1 MTHGGGILIIKQ
13 AGVGMVPLT
22 GQSHHE
28 PARRVHLLTSRQH
41 LRHEC

>member
-28 PARRVHLLTSRQH
+28 PARGVYLHTSRQH